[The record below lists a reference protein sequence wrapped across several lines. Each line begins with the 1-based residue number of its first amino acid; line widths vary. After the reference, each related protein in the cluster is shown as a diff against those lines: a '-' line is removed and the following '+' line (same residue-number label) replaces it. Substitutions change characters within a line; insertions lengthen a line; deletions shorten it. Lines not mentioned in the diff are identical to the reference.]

1 MDVEVFKKLCKEIVP
16 DCYIRCVSKR
26 IPIVDVY
33 LWHYGPYFAHFW
45 EGKCVAWPKSVGFC
59 GKCDWTAK
67 EFKALRQK
75 VKLSYGK

>member
-16 DCYIRCVSKR
+16 GCYIRCVSKS

-33 LWHYGPYFAHFW
+33 LWHYGPCIAHFW
-45 EGKCVAWPKSVGFC
+45 ENKCTAWRKDVLFC
-59 GKCDWTAK
+59 KKCNWTAK
-67 EFKALRQK
+67 EFKAFLKK